1 MAAPATD
8 ENVELRSRIAR
19 LEAREACVSSF
30 NEYLH
35 HLDAV
40 YTDEL
45 LAVFAADAHLDVVN
59 FPPGSGRNLAFDGRD
74 AIRKLYEKVPAGISR
89 HHSANVTV
97 AVRPDAQEAELS
109 AYFITSSAY
118 GFGGGLYQGTL
129 APADGRWCF
138 TRLRIVS
145 TWGWVL
151 PQETPPYLSEHLGL
165 GALRDGRPVVYRPPG
180 SS

>member
-1 MAAPATD
+1 MTD
-8 ENVELRSRIAR
+8 SASDEIAELRSRIAR
-19 LEAREACVSSF
+19 LEARDACTSSF

-35 HLDAV
+35 HLDAA

-45 LAVFAADAHLDVVN
+45 LAVFAPDAHLDVVN
-59 FPPGSGRNLAFDGRD
+59 FPPGSGRDLAFDGRD
-74 AIRKLYEKVPAGISR
+74 AIRKLYERVPAGISR

-97 AVRPDAQEAELS
+97 AVRHDGQEAELS

-129 APADGRWCF
+129 APTPERWQF

-151 PQETPPYLSEHLGL
+151 PQETPPYLSEQLGQ
-165 GALRDGRPVVYRPPG
+165 GALRGGRPVLYRPP
-180 SS
+180 S